1 MQSAKAG
8 LTRVKQKLQNKEEK
22 MFFRF
27 FVPGKINT
35 NRINSKGNY
44 QTTEI
49 TLEFLIFSSFVIK
62 GRSN

>member
-27 FVPGKINT
+27 FVPGKI
-35 NRINSKGNY
+35 K
-44 QTTEI
+44 
-49 TLEFLIFSSFVIK
+49 
-62 GRSN
+62 